1 MSDNKGK
8 SELDSS
14 EKAIKSHSS
23 DSKIFDKEK
32 IIKKQKRRILILL
45 ITLLVLITLII
56 VGGFI
61 YFFAIKKSDD
71 KPETQEKNSIIA
83 KYKINSG
90 EEIQLFNDNNLDK
103 ENYEIELIDQN
114 NRLRN
119 LRSIRA
125 RDTFD
130 FTGEITINIIFFINV
145 NSLERLFENVPQ
157 LKEVNFT
164 DFNMSEVTNM
174 DSAFSGCTS
183 LENVFFD
190 GVDSRNL
197 QTMNFLFKNCTN
209 LKNVN
214 LSPLNILNVATM
226 NSPFQGCHNLQ
237 VNISSFPKISD
248 DFLLGTFSNLKF
260 IANEKIYDKL
270 NILLLNHININLN
283 ITIYVEQYLDN
294 SCEKGEKE
302 KCKTCCNNIRGN
314 CFLCNDGYYLPI
326 YSSNK
331 KVCTSCSIKKH
342 CKKCIGLTSY
352 ILCQECE
359 EGYVLDNN
367 ICKAIND
374 RKEEEEE
381 KEKEENN
388 KSDKEYENKEKEQT
402 DNNESEKEYENK
414 ENSKSDNENEFKEE
428 DKKENNKS
436 EKEKEKEENNKSEKE
451 EDKKENNK
459 SEKEEDREEFYE
471 SENEYEIEEEEEKEK
486 EKQEES
492 CILGE
497 GEKCKSCKKEKGM
510 NNQCSE
516 CNEGYYLPIDKSQNL
531 KCESCSKLE
540 NCISCNGTLNFPI
553 CNKCKTGFKLISNKC
568 EKKSCIIGS
577 NEKCMSCKN
586 GTEECLSCNEG
597 YFLPD
602 DSTDKTKCTK
612 CLLDGCKTC
621 SGNIMNS
628 QCSECFKNP
637 KIKDGK
643 IILCNFEEKTEH
655 CSYFDKNNNCI
666 YCDKYYKLV
675 DGECLLINNTFYAVY
690 NVVST
695 ENPTNIMC
703 NYHLDFQLSELTMYD
718 NGEIVY
724 PSILEGRQG
733 YTLTSIVYTFKS
745 LGFHNVT
752 VSIHKTLPNCLG
764 WMFGDCV
771 NLVSVKFDK
780 DFDTRYVTSIYNMFV
795 CDHML
800 TSVDMSNFNTSNIRD
815 MVDVFWYCDSI
826 SYLDLSNFDTSKV
839 TRMEGIFDNCKNLS
853 YIDISSFNM
862 TKVNDT
868 KSMFSNIAKNGVIKI
883 GKHFGDYKKLIPKNW
898 NIIE

>member
-1 MSDNKGK
+1 MSDNKSK
-8 SELDSS
+8 TEIDSS

-23 DSKIFDKEK
+23 DSKLFDKEK
-32 IIKKQKRRILILL
+32 IIKKQKKRILILSIIL
-45 ITLLVLITLII
+45 IVLILLII
-56 VGGFI
+56 AGGFI
-61 YFFAIKKSDD
+61 YYFVIKKSNN
-71 KPETQEKNSIIA
+71 KSENQEKNIIIA

-90 EEIQLFNDNNLDK
+90 EEIQLINDNNLDK

-119 LRSIRA
+119 LRSISA
-125 RDTFD
+125 KNTFD
-130 FTGEITINIIFFINV
+130 FTGEITININFLINV
-145 NSLERLFENVPQ
+145 NSLAKLFENIPQ

-174 DSAFSGCTS
+174 DSAFSGCSS
-183 LENVFFD
+183 LENVVFD

-197 QTMNFLFKNCTN
+197 QTMNFLFKDCKN

-214 LSPLNILNVATM
+214 LSPLNILNVVTM
-226 NSPFQGCHNLQ
+226 NSPFQGCTNLE
-237 VNISSFPKISD
+237 VNISSFPKIND

-270 NILLLNHININLN
+270 NILLLSHLNINLN

-326 YSSNK
+326 DSSNK
-331 KVCTSCSIKKH
+331 KVCTSCSVKKH
-342 CKKCIGLTSY
+342 CTKCIGLTTY

-367 ICKAIND
+367 VCKAIND
-374 RKEEEEE
+374 RKEEEKE
-381 KEKEENN
+381 KEKEKE
-388 KSDKEYENKEKEQT
+388 KEYENKEKEQKE
-402 DNNESEKEYENK
+402 NNESEKEKGNEK
-414 ENSKSDNENEFKEE
+414 EGNNKSDNKSDNKEE
-428 DKKENNKS
+428 ETK
-436 EKEKEKEENNKSEKE
+436 ENNKSEKE
-451 EDKKENNK
+451 EDKKESNQ
-459 SEKEEDREEFYE
+459 SEKEEEREELYE
-471 SENEYEIEEEEEKEK
+471 SENEYKEKEEEK
-486 EKQEES
+486 EKQEEI

-497 GEKCKSCKKEKGM
+497 KEKCKSCKEEKGIK
-510 NNQCSE
+510 NQCSE
-516 CNEGYYLPIDKSQNL
+516 CNEGYYLPIDKSPNL

-540 NCISCNGTLNFPI
+540 NCISCNGTLNSPT
-553 CNKCKTGFKLISNKC
+553 CNKCEIGFKLISNKC
-568 EKKSCIIGS
+568 EKKSCVIGS
-577 NEKCMSCKN
+577 NEKCMSCKDKS
-586 GTEECLSCNEG
+586 EECLSCNEG
-597 YFLPD
+597 YFLPE

-612 CLLDGCKTC
+612 CQLDGCKTC
-621 SGNIMNS
+621 SGNIMNN

-643 IILCNFEEKTEH
+643 IILCNDKEKTEH

-703 NYHLDFQLSELTMYD
+703 NYHLHFQLSELTMYD

-724 PSILEGRQG
+724 PSILEGREG

-745 LGFHNVT
+745 LGLHNVT
-752 VSIHKTLPNCLG
+752 VTIHKTLPNCLG
-764 WMFGDCV
+764 WMFGDCY

-780 DFDTRYVTSIYNMFV
+780 DFDTSYVTSIYNMFV
-795 CDHML
+795 CAHML

-826 SYLDLSNFDTSKV
+826 TYLDLSSFDTSKV

>member
-8 SELDSS
+8 AELDSS

-61 YFFAIKKSDD
+61 YFFAIKKSDN

-125 RDTFD
+125 RATFD
-130 FTGEITINIIFFINV
+130 FTGEITININFFINV
-145 NSLERLFENVPQ
+145 NSLARLFENVPQ

-270 NILLLNHININLN
+270 NILLLSHININLN

-326 YSSNK
+326 DSSNK
-331 KVCTSCSIKKH
+331 KVCTSCSVKKH

-359 EGYVLDNN
+359 EGYILENN
-367 ICKAIND
+367 ICKAKND

-381 KEKEENN
+381 KEKEDNN
-388 KSDKEYENKEKEQT
+388 ELELEKEYENKEKEKKEIKE
-402 DNNESEKEYENK
+402 NNESEKEKGNEKEENNKSEKEYENK
-414 ENSKSDNENEFKEE
+414 EEE
-428 DKKENNKS
+428 KK
-436 EKEKEKEENNKSEKE
+436 ENNKSEKE

-471 SENEYEIEEEEEKEK
+471 SENEYKEEKEKEK
-486 EKQEES
+486 EKQEEI

-540 NCISCNGTLNFPI
+540 NCLSCNGTSNSPT
-553 CNKCKTGFKLISNKC
+553 CNKCETGFKLISNKC
-568 EKKSCIIGS
+568 KKKSCIIGS

-602 DSTDKTKCTK
+602 DSSDKTKCTK
-612 CLLDGCKTC
+612 CQLDGCKTC
-621 SGNIMNS
+621 SGNITNN

-655 CSYFDKNNNCI
+655 CSYFDKNNKCLS
-666 YCDKYYKLV
+666 CDRSYKLV

-695 ENPTNIMC
+695 ENPTKIMC
-703 NYHLDFQLSELTMYD
+703 NYHIDLKLSEIEMYD

-724 PSILEGRQG
+724 PSIIDVNRGSSLP
-733 YTLTSIVYTFKS
+733 YIVYTFKT
-745 LGFHNVT
+745 LGLHNIT
-752 VSIHKTLPNCLG
+752 VSIHRNLYSCIG
-764 WMFGDCV
+764 WMFGMCE

-780 DFDTRYVTSIYNMFV
+780 DFDTRYVTSIYNMF
-795 CDHML
+795 CHDYML
-800 TSVDMSNFNTSNIRD
+800 TSVDMSNFNTSSMND
-815 MVDVFWYCDSI
+815 MVDVFWYCESI
-826 SYLDLSNFDTSKV
+826 TSLDLSNFDTSKV

-862 TKVNDT
+862 TKVKDT
-868 KSMFSNIAKNGVIKI
+868 KSMFYNTAKNGEIRI
-883 GKHFGDYKKLIPKNW
+883 GKYFGDYKKLIPKNW
-898 NIIE
+898 KIIE